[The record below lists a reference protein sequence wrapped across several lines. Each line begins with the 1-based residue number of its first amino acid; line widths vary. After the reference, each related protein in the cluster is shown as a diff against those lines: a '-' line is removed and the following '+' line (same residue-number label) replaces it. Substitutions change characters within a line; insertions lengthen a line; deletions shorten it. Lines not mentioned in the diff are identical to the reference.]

1 MADSEE
7 PPHDRRF
14 NQYYGFLFA
23 GFLLL
28 MLVITAAIIASL
40 AT

>member
-1 MADSEE
+1 MAEPEE
-7 PPHDRRF
+7 PPNDRRF

-28 MLVITAAIIASL
+28 MLVITASIIATL

>member
-1 MADSEE
+1 MAEPDE
-7 PPHDRRF
+7 PPRDRRF

-28 MLVITAAIIASL
+28 MLGITAAIIAAL

>member
-1 MADSEE
+1 MAEPEE
-7 PPHDRRF
+7 PSHDRRF
-14 NQYYGFLFA
+14 NPDYGFLFA

-28 MLVITAAIIASL
+28 MLVITAVIIASL